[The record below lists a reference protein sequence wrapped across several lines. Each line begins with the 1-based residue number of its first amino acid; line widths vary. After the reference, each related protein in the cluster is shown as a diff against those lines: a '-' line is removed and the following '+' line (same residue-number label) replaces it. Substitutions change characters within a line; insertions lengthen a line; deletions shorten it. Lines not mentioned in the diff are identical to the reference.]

1 MTDTRQCQTCGVPLP
16 DDAPAG
22 LCPTCLVKAGLE
34 SAAPADTAVDPT
46 AAASG
51 PRFEPP
57 SIDTLTT
64 LFPKLEILELLGT
77 GGMGAVYKARQ
88 PGLDRVVALKVLPP
102 EIGGDPAFTQRF
114 AREAQALARL
124 NHPHIVAVYEY
135 GQAGDTSFIV
145 MEYVDGTSLR
155 QLLETAALE
164 PEHALVLVPQICDAL
179 QYAHD
184 EGVVH
189 RDIKPGNILLDRKG
203 RAKIADFGL
212 SKLKHEGDHTEASL
226 TGTHQVM
233 GTLRYM
239 APEQM
244 EGTRDVDHRADIY
257 SLGVVFYEMLTG
269 ELPIGRFQA
278 PSQKVAV
285 DVRLDDIVLRALA
298 KEPERRYQHASD
310 VKTAVESIAA
320 TEGQQ
325 GQATKTASA
334 GISGSDPLSRHDPR
348 MHQDT
353 LALLALRDRTMGRV
367 RARLRPLRRGQ
378 ILLLLLGLVIM
389 LLTGLTYSVS
399 IPAGDWSRLAAGV
412 IMNIYGVSA
421 IVAAS
426 VTLERYRAI
435 DDAEPAAKIRERL
448 DRLRLSC
455 VRSDAWLGLSWIV
468 LWLPFQMMF
477 GLDYYRMPPAPWVF
491 YLCLTIGLI
500 VLIGYLTIQHRK
512 SGTRSLMEMWME
524 NEENCFSVVTA
535 QRALRELEQLDGT
548 VGTR

>member
-1 MTDTRQCQTCGVPLP
+1 MTDTRQCQTCGAPLP

-34 SAAPADTAVDPT
+34 SAAPAAPPGDPT

-64 LFPKLEILELLGT
+64 LFPQLEILELLGT

-155 QLLETAALE
+155 QLLETPALE

-189 RDIKPGNILLDRKG
+189 RDIKPENILLDRKG
-203 RAKIADFGL
+203 RPKIADFGL
-212 SKLKHEGDHTEASL
+212 SKLRHEGDHTEASL

-285 DVRLDDIVLRALA
+285 DVRLDDVVLRALA

-320 TEGQQ
+320 TQGQQ
-325 GQATKTASA
+325 GQARTASA
-334 GISGSDPLSRHDPR
+334 PPSGSNVESRHDPR
-348 MHQDT
+348 AHQDT
-353 LALLALRDRTMGRV
+353 LTLLALRDRTMGRV

-378 ILLLLLGLVIM
+378 IALFLTGIVIM

-399 IPAGDWSRLAAGV
+399 IPAGDWPRLAAGA

-426 VTLERYRAI
+426 VTLARYRAI
-435 DDAEPAAKIRERL
+435 DDAEPVAKIQERL

-455 VRSDAWLGLSWIV
+455 VRSNAWLGLPWIV
-468 LWLPFQMMF
+468 LWLPFQMIF
-477 GLDYYRMPPAPWVF
+477 GVDFYHMPPAPWVF
-491 YLCLTIGLI
+491 YC
-500 VLIGYLTIQHRK
+500 
-512 SGTRSLMEMWME
+512 
-524 NEENCFSVVTA
+524 A
-535 QRALRELEQLDGT
+535 
-548 VGTR
+548 

>member
-1 MTDTRQCQTCGVPLP
+1 MTDTRQCQTCGAPLP

-34 SAAPADTAVDPT
+34 SAAPAEPPGDHTAT
-46 AAASG
+46 TSG

-64 LFPKLEILELLGT
+64 LFPQLEIQDLLGT

-88 PGLDRVVALKVLPP
+88 PALDRVVALKVLPP
-102 EIGGDPAFTQRF
+102 EIGGDPVFTQRF

-145 MEYVDGTSLR
+145 MEFVDGTNLR

-189 RDIKPGNILLDRKG
+189 RDIKPENILLDRKG
-203 RAKIADFGL
+203 RPKIADFGL
-212 SKLKHEGDHTEASL
+212 SKLRHEGDHTEASL

-285 DVRLDDIVLRALA
+285 DVRLDDVVLRALA

-320 TEGQQ
+320 TEGQP
-325 GQATKTASA
+325 GQARKTASA
-334 GISGSDPLSRHDPR
+334 ATSGSDPLSRHHPPT
-348 MHQDT
+348 HQDT

-367 RARLRPLRRGQ
+367 RARLRPLFRGQ
-378 ILLLLLGLVIM
+378 IALLLIGVVIM
-389 LLTGLTYSVS
+389 LLTGLSYSVS
-399 IPAGDWSRLAAGV
+399 ITAGDWPRVAAGAL
-412 IMNIYGVSA
+412 MNIYGVSA

-426 VTLERYRAI
+426 VTLARYRAI
-435 DDAEPAAKIRERL
+435 DDAEPVARIQERL
-448 DRLRLSC
+448 DRLRLSY
-455 VRSDAWLGLSWIV
+455 VRIDAWLGLSWIV
-468 LWLPFQMMF
+468 LWIPFAMVF

-491 YLCLTIGLI
+491 YLCLTISLI

-512 SGTRSLMEMWME
+512 SGTRSLTEMWLE
-524 NEENCFSVVTA
+524 NEETCASVVKA
-535 QRALRELEQLDGT
+535 QRALRELEQLDGA
-548 VGTR
+548 VRTR

>member
-1 MTDTRQCQTCGVPLP
+1 MTDTRQCQTCGAPLP

-34 SAAPADTAVDPT
+34 SATPGEPPD
-46 AAASG
+46 G

-57 SIDTLTT
+57 SIDALTT
-64 LFPKLEILELLGT
+64 LFPKLEILQLLGT

-88 PGLDRVVALKVLPP
+88 PALDRVVALKALPP

-145 MEYVDGTSLR
+145 MEYVDGASLR
-155 QLLETAALE
+155 HTLETGALE
-164 PEHALVLVPQICDAL
+164 PMHALVLVPQICDAL

-189 RDIKPGNILLDRKG
+189 RDIKLENILLDRKG
-203 RAKIADFGL
+203 RPKVADVGL
-212 SKLKHEGDHTEASL
+212 SKLTHDENHTEASL

-244 EGTRDVDHRADIY
+244 EGTRNVDHRADIY

-285 DVRLDDIVLRALA
+285 DVRLDDVVLRALA

-310 VKTAVESIAA
+310 VKTAVESIAVS
-320 TEGQQ
+320 EGPPLARTIV
-325 GQATKTASA
+325 GDADRPVSEAGAAASLQHHELA
-334 GISGSDPLSRHDPR
+334 GR
-348 MHQDT
+348 
-353 LALLALRDRTMGRV
+353 LLLTRRQLMERV
-367 RARLRPLRRGQ
+367 KNSLRPLFRWQ
-378 ILLLLLGLVIM
+378 ILQILI
-389 LLTGLTYSVS
+389 
-399 IPAGDWSRLAAGV
+399 GV
-412 IMNIYGVSA
+412 A
-421 IVAAS
+421 
-426 VTLERYRAI
+426 L
-435 DDAEPAAKIRERL
+435 
-448 DRLRLSC
+448 
-455 VRSDAWLGLSWIV
+455 IV
-468 LWLPFQMMF
+468 LGVQCWARNTHVPHRLI
-477 GLDYYRMPPAPWVF
+477 
-491 YLCLTIGLI
+491 CGLI
-500 VLIGYLTIQHRK
+500 VHVYGVLVIG
-512 SGTRSLMEMWME
+512 
-524 NEENCFSVVTA
+524 TA
-535 QRALRELEQLDGT
+535 AHVCTKIKRIDYSKPVDDIRNNLGT
-548 VGTR
+548 VRTAYLRFG